1 MAIQSA
7 AETRDFEST
16 ELTLGLGLP
25 SESELFNEA
34 KIGALR
40 VLVAGLGD
48 DAESELMTVLRQL
61 AVDGVEAVTNTLSV
75 VAGVALGALTC
86 RMPHGD
92 PMSVRVAA
100 ANDLAA
106 LLRET

>member
-1 MAIQSA
+1 MPIQSA

-25 SESELFNEA
+25 SDSELFNEA
-34 KIGALR
+34 KIGALQL
-40 VLVAGLGD
+40 LVAGLGD
-48 DAESELMTVLRQL
+48 DAETQLTGVLRQL
-61 AVDGVEAVTNTLSV
+61 AVDGVETVTNTLSV